1 MTLHVG
7 SLFSGIGGID
17 LGLERC
23 GMTVK
28 WQSEIEPY
36 SCRVLAKHWPDVPNL
51 GDIKKIDWEQVEVVD
66 VIAGGYPCQPF
77 STAGKRGGTD
87 DPRHLWPEMLRAI
100 SVLRPRVA
108 FLENVRGH
116 YSLGFER
123 VLGDLADIGYDCE
136 WEIVSAQSV
145 GAPHRRERLIC
156 LAYPSEQ
163 QFNGRGCGHGAG
175 TVREWS
181 AVQESACGSSSD
193 VAYTEEQSSDG
204 EPDYFRDSKRPET
217 IPELGDSSGAAYV
230 ANTDC
235 SPGEFQREREVSES
249 DLGRRSQ
256 NVAYTDSDNTTYG
269 RQRESLQGKDRSRG
283 NDGSGSGSD
292 TGQISMGSTRQDSSD
307 VAYTDSRQ
315 TGGRLGSQSADRG
328 QVQQQRDHFGGEEG
342 YAGGQWWEVE
352 PDVGR
357 VAHGIPARVDRLRGL
372 GNAVVPQVAE
382 VVGRVIVEMLTPG

>member
-1 MTLHVG
+1 MANGCLMTEITAG

-17 LGLERC
+17 LGLQRV

-36 SCRVLAKHWPDVPNL
+36 SCQVLKKHWPDIPNL
-51 GDIKKIDWEQVEVVD
+51 GNIREINWEEVERVD

-77 STAGKRGGTD
+77 STAGKRGGSD

-116 YSLGFER
+116 YSLGFDR

-156 LAYPSEQ
+156 LAYSKK
-163 QFNGRGCGHGAG
+163 FSSNVRGHGHGAG

-181 AVQESACGSSSD
+181 ALQDSARGSSSN
-193 VAYTEEQSSDG
+193 VADTKKQPSNG
-204 EPDYFRDSKRPET
+204 KPDHFRDSERPKT
-217 IPELGDSSGAAYV
+217 IPKLRDSSRAAYV
-230 ANTDC
+230 AD
-235 SPGEFQREREVSES
+235 
-249 DLGRRSQ
+249 
-256 NVAYTDSDNTTYG
+256 
-269 RQRESLQGKDRSRG
+269 
-283 NDGSGSGSD
+283 
-292 TGQISMGSTRQDSSD
+292 
-307 VAYTDSRQ
+307 TDSRQ
-315 TGGRLGSQSADRG
+315 TSGRLGSEPADRG
-328 QVQQQRDHFGGEEG
+328 HLSGRADHLGREEG
-342 YAGGQWWEVE
+342 YAGGQWWATE

-357 VAHGIPARVDRLRGL
+357 VAHGVPARVDRLRGL

-382 VVGRVIVEMLTPG
+382 VVGRVIMEMLTPV

>member
-1 MTLHVG
+1 MTEIHVG

-17 LGLERC
+17 LGLERV
-23 GMTVK
+23 GMIVK

-36 SCRVLAKHWPDVPNL
+36 SCRVLKKHWPDVPNL
-51 GDIKKIDWEQVEVVD
+51 GNIREVNWEEVERVD

-77 STAGKRGGTD
+77 SNAGKRGGSD

-116 YSLGFER
+116 YSLGFDR

-156 LAYPSEQ
+156 LAYP
-163 QFNGRGCGHGAG
+163 NGSRRQGS
-175 TVREWS
+175 VRT
-181 AVQESACGSSSD
+181 QETCEAISRLDYSSKAEGSSD
-193 VAYTEEQSSDG
+193 
-204 EPDYFRDSKRPET
+204 
-217 IPELGDSSGAAYV
+217 
-230 ANTDC
+230 
-235 SPGEFQREREVSES
+235 
-249 DLGRRSQ
+249 
-256 NVAYTDSDNTTYG
+256 
-269 RQRESLQGKDRSRG
+269 
-283 NDGSGSGSD
+283 
-292 TGQISMGSTRQDSSD
+292 
-307 VAYTDSRQ
+307 
-315 TGGRLGSQSADRG
+315 
-328 QVQQQRDHFGGEEG
+328 
-342 YAGGQWWEVE
+342 QWVVE

-382 VVGRVIVEMLTPG
+382 VVGRVIMEMLAPL

>member
-1 MTLHVG
+1 MTLTVG

-36 SCRVLAKHWPDVPNL
+36 SCQVLAKHWPNVPNL
-51 GDIKKIDWEQVEVVD
+51 GNIREINWTEVERVD

-77 STAGKRGGTD
+77 STAGKRNGTD

-116 YSLGFER
+116 YSLGFDR

-156 LAYPSEQ
+156 LAYPDGRRLKECQPEREQ
-163 QFNGRGCGHGAG
+163 IPRL
-175 TVREWS
+175 S
-181 AVQESACGSSSD
+181 GSGSD
-193 VAYTEEQSSDG
+193 VADTDDSRGGASRFDDDGHRKADVAGWHDQSQ
-204 EPDYFRDSKRPET
+204 F
-217 IPELGDSSGAAYV
+217 ELGRCGEDV
-230 ANTDC
+230 AD
-235 SPGEFQREREVSES
+235 
-249 DLGRRSQ
+249 
-256 NVAYTDSDNTTYG
+256 TDSDNTTYG
-269 RQRESLQGKDRSRG
+269 RQCESLQGKDRGRG
-283 NDGSGSGSD
+283 DDGSGSGSD
-292 TGQISMGSTRQDSSD
+292 TWQVGMGSTRQDTCD
-307 VAYTDSRQ
+307 VADTDSRQ
-315 TGGRLGSQSADRG
+315 TGGRLGSQSADTG
-328 QVQQQRDHFGGEEG
+328 QVRQQRDHFGGEEG

>member
-1 MTLHVG
+1 MITVG

-17 LGLERC
+17 LGLERV

-36 SCRVLAKHWPDVPNL
+36 SCRVLRKHWPHVPNL
-51 GDIKKIDWEQVEVVD
+51 GNIREVNWEEVERVD

-77 STAGKRGGTD
+77 STAGKRGGSD

-116 YSLGFER
+116 YSLGFDR

-156 LAYPSEQ
+156 LAYPNGGRFKECKPKREQ
-163 QFNGRGCGHGAG
+163 IPRF
-175 TVREWS
+175 S
-181 AVQESACGSSSD
+181 GSGSD
-193 VAYTEEQSSDG
+193 VADTDDSRGGASGSDDDGHREANVAGWHDQSQSELGRCGEDVADTTKQSSNG
-204 EPDYFRDSKRPET
+204 ESDHFRDSERSET
-217 IPELGDSSGAAYV
+217 IPELGDSG
-230 ANTDC
+230 
-235 SPGEFQREREVSES
+235 RSE
-249 DLGRRSQ
+249 
-256 NVAYTDSDNTTYG
+256 N
-269 RQRESLQGKDRSRG
+269 
-283 NDGSGSGSD
+283 GSG
-292 TGQISMGSTRQDSSD
+292 R
-307 VAYTDSRQ
+307 
-315 TGGRLGSQSADRG
+315 
-328 QVQQQRDHFGGEEG
+328 
-342 YAGGQWWEVE
+342 WWEVE

-382 VVGRVIVEMLTPG
+382 VVGRVIMEMLTPV

>member
-1 MTLHVG
+1 MITVG

-51 GDIKKIDWEQVEVVD
+51 GNIREVNWEEVEKVN

-77 STAGKRGGTD
+77 STAGKRGGSD

-116 YSLGFER
+116 YSLGFDR
-123 VLGDLADIGYDCE
+123 VLGDLADIGYDAE

-156 LAYPSEQ
+156 LAYPSQ
-163 QFNGRGCGHGAG
+163 QFLNGGGCGNGAR
-175 TVREWS
+175 TIREWS
-181 AVQESACGSSSD
+181 AVQESASGGGSD
-193 VAYTEEQSSDG
+193 VADTQKQFGDG
-204 EPDYFRDSKRPET
+204 ERDHSRDSARSET
-217 IPELGDSSGAAYV
+217 VRKLGDRGRSENV
-230 ANTDC
+230 ADTD
-235 SPGEFQREREVSES
+235 GKRRGIGWLNNETRVI
-249 DLGRRSQ
+249 DGRSQ
-256 NVAYTDSDNTTYG
+256 ERNV
-269 RQRESLQGKDRSRG
+269 
-283 NDGSGSGSD
+283 
-292 TGQISMGSTRQDSSD
+292 
-307 VAYTDSRQ
+307 VAHADSRQ
-315 TGGRLGSQSADRG
+315 TSGRLGSEPASRG
-328 QVQQQRDHFGGEEG
+328 HLSGRADHFGGEEG
-342 YAGGQWWEVE
+342 YAGGQWWKVE

-382 VVGRVIVEMLTPG
+382 VVGRVIMEMLTPI